1 MRLAAQPELRKRFK
15 NVLAVAW
22 HHDERVRANA
32 LHHMLRLHRG
42 HRDAPDDCVHVA
54 PWPNRL
60 PLQAIFNDCER
71 WVGEDLS
78 VRKDP
83 EEWNLVA
90 RQSLL
95 QEARKL
101 WLHLQVHLVD
111 DCPCDLHTARSEER
125 SIEDDLIDRSTDPAF
140 TDDDDWRTE

>member
-15 NVLAVAW
+15 NVFAVAW
-22 HHDERVRANA
+22 HHDERVRTNA

-42 HRDAPDDCVHVA
+42 HRDAPDDCIHVA

-60 PLQAIFNDCER
+60 PLQAILNDRER
-71 WVGEDLS
+71 WVGEDLPI
-78 VRKDP
+78 RKYA

-95 QEARKL
+95 QEAREL
-101 WLHLQVHLVD
+101 WLHLQVDLVHD
-111 DCPCDLHTARSEER
+111 RPCDLHTPRSEEC
-125 SIEDDLIDRSTDPAF
+125 SVENDLIDRSTDPTF